1 MDQTDRRILAI
12 LQQDS
17 SQAIARIAEQVNL
30 SETPCWRRI
39 QKLIREGII
48 QRQVAL
54 VDAKAIGLD
63 LIIFVTIETDDHSPG
78 WLANFMRVV
87 GSIPEIMEVHRL
99 AGDVDYILKIA
110 VADMGAFDAFYRRL
124 IAEVPLKNVTS
135 RIAMETV
142 KRTTALPIDTGR

>member
-17 SQAIARIAEQVNL
+17 SQAVARVAEQVNL

-39 QKLIREGII
+39 QKLIREGVI

-54 VDAKAIGLD
+54 VSAKAIGLD
-63 LIIFVTIETDDHSPG
+63 LIVFVTIQTNDHSPD
-78 WLANFMRVV
+78 WLANFTRVV
-87 GSIPEIMEVHRL
+87 ADMPEIMEVHRL
-99 AGDVDYILKIA
+99 AGDLDYILKIA
-110 VADMGAFDAFYRRL
+110 VADMAAFDAFYRKL
-124 IAEVPLKNVTS
+124 IAQVPLRNVS
-135 RIAMETV
+135 SHLAMETV